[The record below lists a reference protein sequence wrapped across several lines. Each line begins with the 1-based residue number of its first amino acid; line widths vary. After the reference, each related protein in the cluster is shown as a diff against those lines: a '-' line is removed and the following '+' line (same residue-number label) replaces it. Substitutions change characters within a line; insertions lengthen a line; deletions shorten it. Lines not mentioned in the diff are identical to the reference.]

1 MQTYD
6 VVVVGNGLAGAA
18 LSYELVKAGQSVLLM
33 DDGNPD
39 SGTRYSYGGI
49 GYWAG
54 TTDLT
59 ETLFQAGMARHR
71 ELPEELG
78 AETHLRELDLLL
90 TVDKGADVDELIQ
103 AYKIFRTPPQ
113 FVSAQE
119 AGDLEPQLNPES
131 IEGAF
136 TIRHGHVDPRAV
148 VAAYNQA
155 FRRLGGHHNISAVT
169 GLVRLGNRVT
179 GILTEA
185 QAYPASRV
193 VVAAGAYSQ
202 RLIREAGLRVPLF
215 FTHAEIV
222 ETPPLAVRVR
232 SLIMPASNT
241 RFEQEAEAAE
251 HAQQWQQPDTQIRP
265 PVLEAGVIQFA
276 DKTARIGQ
284 ISRFHTA
291 STPPADP
298 STSALAM
305 REAIAQ
311 KIPAL
316 KNAPGTWRHCLVTFT
331 QDGLPL
337 LGPVPEVSGLH
348 LFSGFTGPFALVP
361 PVAQRYA
368 HYLCGS
374 ADPLIEKMLM
384 TRFATA
390 QALPHS
396 QQNDPMLD

>member
-6 VVVVGNGLAGAA
+6 FIVIGNGLAGAA
-18 LSYELVKAGQSVLLM
+18 LSYELAKTDQSVLLM
-33 DDGNPD
+33 DDGNPH

-59 ETLFQAGMARHR
+59 ETLFQAGMVRHR
-71 ELPEELG
+71 ELPNELG
-78 AETHLRELDLLL
+78 ADTQLRELDLLL
-90 TVDKGADVDELIQ
+90 TVNKGDDVEQFSQD
-103 AYKIFRTPPQ
+103 YKIFRTAPQ
-113 FVSAQE
+113 FISAKVACE
-119 AGDLEPQLNPES
+119 IEPQLDPEA
-131 IEGAF
+131 IAGAF
-136 TIRHGHVDPRAV
+136 HSRHGHVDPMAL

-155 FRRLGGHHNISAVT
+155 FRRLGGHHNISQVT
-169 GLVRLGNRVT
+169 GLVRMGDRIT

-185 QAYPASRV
+185 QAYPAGSV
-193 VVAAGAYSQ
+193 VVAAGAYSLQ
-202 RLIREAGLRVPLF
+202 LLADAGLQVPLF

-222 ETPPLAVRVR
+222 ETPPLDVEVR
-232 SLIMPASNT
+232 SLVMPAANT
-241 RFEQEAEAAE
+241 RFELEAETAADSS
-251 HAQQWQQPDTQIRP
+251 QWQKPDYQIVP

-291 STPPADP
+291 YTPPADS

-311 KIPAL
+311 KLPILA
-316 KNAPGTWRHCLVTFT
+316 NAPGTWRHCLVTFT

-337 LGPVPEVSGLH
+337 LGPVPRVSGLH

-368 HYLCGS
+368 QHLTNGV
-374 ADPLIEKMLM
+374 DKLIEQMLAA
-384 TRFATA
+384 RFTGIIT
-390 QALPHS
+390 P
-396 QQNDPMLD
+396 